1 MIWVGI
7 IVGIIYSF
15 VCFYL
20 ATDLDKRVYYAG
32 ITLSKKGL
40 RRGCFLIFLWPI
52 TWFFP
57 RLWDIDSFKI

>member
-1 MIWVGI
+1 MIWIGI

-20 ATDLDKRVYYAG
+20 ANDLDKRFIYAG
-32 ITLSKKGL
+32 INLSKKGL
-40 RRGCFLIFLWPI
+40 IRACSLVFLWPI

-57 RLWDIDSFKI
+57 RLWNIDRFKI